1 MIEKIIIISLF
12 VFGYCCT
19 FWEGM
24 IFEKVGDWI
33 EKKLPEYICKPLFAC
48 FICATFWVGSLLYW
62 IVWADSL
69 QDWFITVVSAMG
81 LNAVLSKL
89 FKDD

>member
-1 MIEKIIIISLF
+1 MPSHILITSLF

-24 IFEKVGDWI
+24 IFEKVGDWL
-33 EKKLPEYICKPLFAC
+33 ETKLPEYITKPLFAC
-48 FICATFWVGSLLYW
+48 FICATFWIGSLLW
-62 IVWADSL
+62 LVMGWDN
-69 QDWFITVVSAMG
+69 WFIGVISAMG

>member
-1 MIEKIIIISLF
+1 MIEKIIITSLF

-33 EKKLPEYICKPLFAC
+33 ETKLPEYICKPLFSC
-48 FICATFWVGSLLYW
+48 FICTTFWIGSLLYW
-62 IVWADSL
+62 IVWDDSI

-81 LNAVLSKL
+81 LNAALSKL